1 MITNILFALGGSIA
15 GFLVCAFFTAG
26 KLADAFEA
34 GRELGAEHAREA
46 FDVIDHALATGDSS
60 AVMRELVKARIA
72 HKRCADSQS
81 IALEK
86 LRAIREIAN
95 KPQTIRKG
103 DIRAVLGDV
112 A

>member
-26 KLADAFEA
+26 KLADN
-34 GRELGAEHAREA
+34 AERDAA
-46 FDVIDHALATGDSS
+46 LFDGLDSWS
-60 AVMRELVKARIA
+60 STAADLQAA

>member
-1 MITNILFALGGSIA
+1 MITNILFALGGGIA

-26 KLADAFEA
+26 KLADNAERDEFFTFSRIADNAERDA
-34 GRELGAEHAREA
+34 ALFDEL
-46 FDVIDHALATGDSS
+46 DSWS
-60 AVMRELVKARIA
+60 STAADLQAA

-95 KPQTIRKG
+95 KPQAIRKG

>member
-26 KLADAFEA
+26 KMAD
-34 GRELGAEHAREA
+34 LGNDDE
-46 FDVIDHALATGDSS
+46 ALA
-60 AVMRELVKARIA
+60 A
-72 HKRCADSQS
+72 HARCADSQS